1 MQNTTENMQTTQ
13 NQDKTTDNS
22 QVQSQSQSL
31 AQPNP
36 ADQIS
41 EIEKARK
48 QEKDKLYA
56 KMKELEDKNKLFE
69 DFLNKEKQ
77 KAEEYAQQLER
88 QKQMQ
93 MSEEERIKQTVSKLV
108 EQNDTLSKQLE
119 EVARNAQEKLRESEL
134 RAYKAQALAKS
145 NVLIPELVSGNSVEE
160 IDQAIRFAKEKE
172 QQILKQAEER
182 VRQEVVSTLPKP
194 SQSATIPDNTSAVLI
209 DPRKKY
215 EIANMKSEDFAKYKA
230 DLLQKARSGFTR

>member
-93 MSEEERIKQTVSKLV
+93 MSEEERIKQTVSRLV

>member
-1 MQNTTENMQTTQ
+1 MPNTTENMQQ
-13 NQDKTTDNS
+13 SLNQDKTTDNS
-22 QVQSQSQSL
+22 QVQSQSQVNTPS
-31 AQPNP
+31 PV
-36 ADQIS
+36 DQIS

-93 MSEEERIKQTVSKLV
+93 MSEEERIKQTVTKLV

-182 VRQEVVSTLPKP
+182 VRQDVISTLPKP
-194 SQSATIPDNTSAVLI
+194 SQSATIPDSPSVLI

-215 EIANMKSEDFAKYKA
+215 DIANMKSEDFAKYKA
-230 DLLQKARSGFTR
+230 ELLQKARSGFTR